1 MLQDASRACVRARYA
16 PVVLTRRH
24 NISYAHDRRFYDAL
38 CDLEQEMRV
47 LERDGYLPGSGFAL
61 PGQRLGGSA
70 SGSSILLRQPALC
83 GGVVLGASPQ
93 NRDKPLRELASA
105 AALARMRQACGTG
118 HIGHERDKGPAA
130 EASADQPSAP
140 VIVLDDSDTEEPL
153 APHDKY
159 TQMCG
164 TRDNPIVFEDE

>member
-1 MLQDASRACVRARYA
+1 M
-16 PVVLTRRH
+16 
-24 NISYAHDRRFYDAL
+24 
-38 CDLEQEMRV
+38 
-47 LERDGYLPGSGFAL
+47 
-61 PGQRLGGSA
+61 LGG
-70 SGSSILLRQPALC
+70 
-83 GGVVLGASPQ
+83 SPQ